1 MAKKL
6 KVNTVLSEKSDNFI
20 EKINSEMYYQSDFSS
35 DSFDFNWVDEIEFAC
50 PYLDNIVTNPKVALI
65 KEEDVVKIE
74 KAKKVSVASIK
85 NLSKNTHFIDKI
97 DEETE
102 EVQPSKLLIERTEE
116 TFNTY
121 ENRFL
126 FTLVY
131 NLSRFIMLK
140 EKELN
145 SIEIKDEKSL
155 EYAATTNTGKERVY
169 VELKIT
175 SNQLPDNESDGSKT
189 IEERINEVKEKIDL
203 IKRFIYGWQ
212 KSEMYT
218 SLEKANVSHVRS
230 PIRRTN
236 LILKNPNF
244 QVATKIWDFL
254 QSFEDPKTSNLNAG
268 LDTTGDN
275 LLKSIL
281 DDAFLM
287 DFMVL
292 DSISISKR
300 KQKKQIAEY
309 AVIIMKQQIKRVVS
323 MLLNSGIDVSDE
335 DILNIVID
343 ELKKER
349 AKAEIDSSEIKERF
363 KSAIDEYLEKT
374 QNYL

>member
-1 MAKKL
+1 
-6 KVNTVLSEKSDNFI
+6 
-20 EKINSEMYYQSDFSS
+20 
-35 DSFDFNWVDEIEFAC
+35 
-50 PYLDNIVTNPKVALI
+50 
-65 KEEDVVKIE
+65 
-74 KAKKVSVASIK
+74 
-85 NLSKNTHFIDKI
+85 
-97 DEETE
+97 
-102 EVQPSKLLIERTEE
+102 
-116 TFNTY
+116 
-121 ENRFL
+121 
-126 FTLVY
+126 
-131 NLSRFIMLK
+131 
-140 EKELN
+140 
-145 SIEIKDEKSL
+145 
-155 EYAATTNTGKERVY
+155 
-169 VELKIT
+169 
-175 SNQLPDNESDGSKT
+175 
-189 IEERINEVKEKIDL
+189 
-203 IKRFIYGWQ
+203 
-212 KSEMYT
+212 MYT

-363 KSAIDEYLEKT
+363 KSAIDEYLDKT